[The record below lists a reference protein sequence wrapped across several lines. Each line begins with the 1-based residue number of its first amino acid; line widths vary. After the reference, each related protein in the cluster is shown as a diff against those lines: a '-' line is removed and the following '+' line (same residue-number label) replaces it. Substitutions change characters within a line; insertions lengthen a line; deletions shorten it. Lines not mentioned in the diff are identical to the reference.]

1 MAKKDIHIQRPKFRY
16 EPLILCAADEKI
28 RYKASSGGV
37 VSAIIRYLFEEGRI
51 QNAVSYEFDKYEWFK
66 PKLINSYEEYHI
78 VGSIYHDVELIKF
91 VKDNATD
98 MKGRILVT
106 CLPCQVKAVR
116 KILEENK
123 IESFIVALTCSAQMS
138 KEATHFLFNKFGIE
152 EKDIEFFRY
161 RGNGWPSGVQIKTR
175 TNKYFFHNI
184 KSIWIDIFHSQLF
197 TLKRCFSCKDTFGL
211 EADMSVADPWLE
223 RYTTTEHIGATLVVA
238 HTDKGNGL
246 IQEALQSGTL
256 KLKENISQFEAVKSQ
271 DWTLKKKYIFRKHR
285 VLLSPILK
293 IIRSEPYISIISSFN
308 LIRIHTRIFYKIIWV
323 LLKLDWRK

>member
-1 MAKKDIHIQRPKFRY
+1 VVKKDIHIQSPQFRY

-37 VSAIIRYLFEEGRI
+37 VSTIVRYLFEEGRI
-51 QNAVSYEFDKYEWFK
+51 ENAVSYEFDRYEWFK
-66 PKLINSYEEYHI
+66 PKLIKSYEEYHT

-91 VKDNATD
+91 VKDNARD
-98 MKGRILVT
+98 IKGKILVT

-138 KEATHFLFNKFGIE
+138 KEATHFLFDKFGIE

-175 TNKYFFHNI
+175 TNKYFFHNN
-184 KSIWIDIFHSQLF
+184 KSIWTDIFNSHLF
-197 TLKRCFSCKDTFGL
+197 ALKRCFSCKDTFGL
-211 EADMSVADPWLE
+211 EADISVADPWLE
-223 RYTTTEHIGATLVVA
+223 RYKTMDEIGNTLVLA
-238 HTDKGNGL
+238 HTDKGNEL

-256 KLKENISQFEAVKSQ
+256 KLTENISQFEAVNSQ
-271 DWTLKKKYIFRKHR
+271 AWTLKRKYVLRKYKT
-285 VLLSPILK
+285 LLNPILK
-293 IIRSEPYISIISSFN
+293 VMRSKIYVSLMSPFN
-308 LIRIHTRIFYKIIWV
+308 LIRIHTRVFNKVVRVLSKLEKI
-323 LLKLDWRK
+323 R